1 MKAKDL
7 MASNV
12 RTVRSNQTLADAAR
26 VLWDCDCGAL
36 PVLDES
42 GERAIGM
49 LTDRDICMAAWSRN
63 LPLSEIQVS
72 SVHSQDLV
80 ACVEDSDIDDVEQ
93 LMRRKQV
100 RRIPVVD
107 SAQRVVGI
115 VSLADIARSVGTQP
129 RSASSMLSAT
139 DVTATL
145 ANICRRERGSD
156 GLRQD
161 GRERQSI

>member
-7 MASNV
+7 MATNV
-12 RTVRSNQTLADAAR
+12 RTVRCDQTLADAAR
-26 VLWDCDCGAL
+26 ILWDGDCGAV

-42 GERAIGM
+42 GEQAIGM

-72 SVHSQDLV
+72 AVHSRDLV
-80 ACVEDSDIDDVEQ
+80 ACVEDSEIDDVEQ

-107 SAQRVVGI
+107 STQHVVGI

-129 RSASSMLSAT
+129 RNASSMLSAS

-145 ANICRRERGSD
+145 ANICRREPSSEA
-156 GLRQD
+156 LRHD
-161 GRERQSI
+161 GRESQSI